1 VADEPSG
8 TPSAAAPVAA
18 APAAAAP
25 AAPAATAPVTAAPA
39 PVVAEAA
46 PAAPAVAAPVEAA
59 KPVESAAPAADA
71 KAPDAAKPPETPASL
86 LSDAGKPAPVDPA
99 AQADGEPAPAATEP
113 AQAPAPTYETFKLP
127 DGVSLGEKELVNFTG
142 LLGEFETGAK
152 ADHAQVQEF
161 GQKLVDLYVA
171 EVQTLGTRLQQRQVE
186 VWNDQN
192 AQWVDQVRSD
202 PEIGG
207 NRIKTTLNIA
217 GSVIEQY
224 GGNAQQIA
232 ELRQAFNTTGA
243 GNHPSIVRLL
253 HNIGKALGEGRP
265 VPAQKPAPAPA
276 GKAQRR
282 YAGNTGS

>member
-25 AAPAATAPVTAAPA
+25 AAPAATAPVAA
-39 PVVAEAA
+39 VADAA
-46 PAAPAVAAPVEAA
+46 PAAPAVAPVETA

-71 KAPDAAKPPETPASL
+71 KALDATKPPETPASL

-171 EVQTLGTRLQQRQVE
+171 EVQTLGQRLQQRQVE